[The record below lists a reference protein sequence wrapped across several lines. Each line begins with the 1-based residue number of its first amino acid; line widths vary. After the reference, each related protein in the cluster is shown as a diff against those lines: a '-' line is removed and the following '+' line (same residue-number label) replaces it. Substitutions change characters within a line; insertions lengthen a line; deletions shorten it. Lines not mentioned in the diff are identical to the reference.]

1 MKPADRPPART
12 SLLKAALAATGA
24 VFFVI
29 AIALPAPWAYAVG
42 ALLLAACVIPYRR
55 PPR

>member
-1 MKPADRPPART
+1 VKPAGRLPART

-24 VFFVI
+24 VFFII
-29 AIALPAPWAYAVG
+29 AITLPAPWAYAVG
-42 ALLLAACVIPYRR
+42 ALLLAASAILYRR